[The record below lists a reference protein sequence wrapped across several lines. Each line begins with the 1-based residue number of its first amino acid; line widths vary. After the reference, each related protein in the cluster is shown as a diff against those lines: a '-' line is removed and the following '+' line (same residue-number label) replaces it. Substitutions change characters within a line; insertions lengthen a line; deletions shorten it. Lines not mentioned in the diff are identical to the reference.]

1 MGDHFKHCTALV
13 REVDRDRYLATLFAP
28 VDKRDA
34 LFALYAFDVEILRV
48 RDLAREPMPGEIRL
62 QWWREM
68 LLGER
73 ATEAAANPV
82 SAALSETLTRYD
94 LSSERLID
102 LIEARRFDVYNEPM
116 SGFEALRSYALRTE
130 GSIFELAA
138 RILAGGIGSATPGL
152 SATAGEAKTI
162 ANVLALLPHHA
173 ARRQLY
179 VPLEVLRHYQADP
192 DDIFA
197 MRVTPELRAALAE
210 LRLRARRN
218 LALIGSASADIPVVA
233 RPSFLPLAPLRRW
246 LLELDRPDYD
256 PFHPPHTTPWR
267 KQWCIWR
274 AAKSFRRIG
283 A

>member
-1 MGDHFKHCTALV
+1 MEDHFRHCAALV
-13 REVDRDRYLATLFAP
+13 RDTDRDRYLATLFAP
-28 VDKRDA
+28 VEKRDA
-34 LFALYAFDVEILRV
+34 LFALYAFDVEISRV

-73 ATEAAANPV
+73 ATEAVANPV
-82 SAALSETLTRYD
+82 ATALSEILTRHD
-94 LSSERLID
+94 LSRERLVD
-102 LIEARRFDVYNEPM
+102 LIEAHRFDVYNEPM
-116 SGFEALRSYALRTE
+116 LGLEALRSYASRTA
-130 GSIFELAA
+130 GAILELAV
-138 RILAGGIGSATPGL
+138 RILAGDTGSATTGL
-152 SATAGEAKTI
+152 SAEAGEAQTI
-162 ANVLALLPHHA
+162 ANVLALLPRHA

-197 MRVTPELRAALAE
+197 MRVTPELRAAFAE
-210 LRLRARRN
+210 LRLRARRS
-218 LALIGSASADIPVVA
+218 LAFVGTGGAEIPIA
-233 RPSFLPLAPLRRW
+233 AQPGFLHLAPLRQW
-246 LLELDRPDYD
+246 LLDMERSDYD

-267 KQWCIWR
+267 RQWRIWR